1 MSTYFQLIVGL
12 LHLNEI
18 INDLYINLIYIYDN
32 NNKKKNI
39 GQSDV
44 LFKDPLDVRWVYCL
58 PCSWWVLGSSIK
70 VDIIFHN

>member
-32 NNKKKNI
+32 KK
-39 GQSDV
+39 
-44 LFKDPLDVRWVYCL
+44 
-58 PCSWWVLGSSIK
+58 IK
-70 VDIIFHN
+70 